1 VFLTFHQLTLFFE
14 GVGVLV
20 QKDLIN
26 IDLVERLFS
35 DRIIWFWRMMKPR
48 IVFSREHQGAQLY
61 SNFEWLYDEMVRRQG
76 KPAVP

>member
-1 VFLTFHQLTLFFE
+1 MRARTFHQLTLFFE

-35 DRIIWFWRMMKPR
+35 DRIIWFWGEATHL
-48 IVFSREHQGAQLY
+48 ILQGAPGTQAVL
-61 SNFEWLYDEMVRRQG
+61 ELRVAVR
-76 KPAVP
+76 